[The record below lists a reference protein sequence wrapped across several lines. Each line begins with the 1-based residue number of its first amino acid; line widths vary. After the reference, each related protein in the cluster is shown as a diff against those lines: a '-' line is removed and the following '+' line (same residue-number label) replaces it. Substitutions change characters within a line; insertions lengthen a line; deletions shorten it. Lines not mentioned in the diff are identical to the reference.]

1 MKLKA
6 LKYTEYGINEV
17 RVVAR
22 EASTSNRF
30 KTNELD
36 LTHLAERQDKASS
49 ETRLTETRRRTTPA
63 RPRFTKQIRIKKDNT
78 IN

>member
-1 MKLKA
+1 M
-6 LKYTEYGINEV
+6 EYGMNNEV

-36 LTHLAERQDKASS
+36 LTHLAERQDKAKMVNW
-49 ETRLTETRRRTTPA
+49 L
-63 RPRFTKQIRIKKDNT
+63 D
-78 IN
+78 